1 MFTMK
6 TPPAPPVPVWIPPK
20 GSILSPEWT
29 HAITIIMGHP
39 LSSELGKSIQK
50 WILYHA
56 IQDPI
61 EFWLYWDPTD
71 PYDIKLLQEYV
82 GSNGSVVYL
91 PSSTIKSLI
100 SLWNYMNLLINKRK
114 SVDQKCNAQYFFQ
127 DDQWFNLTAHDMKRT
142 LVNAGMKYHRPQVIH
157 GTSLPNSTSPPSP
170 APMKSSIYLELTPCN
185 STSTTTSMYK
195 TCLLNTSCDH
205 QLHLDHTTTSPGLQ
219 DHSIVVSAEPEPIL
233 ESEDL
238 LQLDSISVSSQATC
252 SIETETNLSPTDVF
266 SGHHDYEMFLL
277 QKEIDASHDN
287 LNHHVPHDCEEQDQ
301 DTILTH
307 ATILSHTFALPQ
319 FMDQHNYEDQKPT
332 DTPSTIPTAYQV
344 SCDHTLHPECTHNL
358 MAIQCN
364 QYPNPSHNS
373 ALPHSL
379 AHQNCEDLDSTG
391 TPSAVPTALQAP
403 SDDAYNPKCAHNP
416 METQYNQSQSP
427 TLMKKNCTHNPST
440 SQVKKSNHT
449 NPMALPY
456 PPDPGEHVM
465 ERSATPTA
473 LVERDK
479 LDLPSLVPPKGEMES
494 SFCWTFLFK
503 TPTSSTL
510 CFGEPTLRKLN

>member
-1 MFTMK
+1 MTHQKCLVVQPHEASNLSTTRSHPLAMFTMH
-6 TPPAPPVPVWIPPK
+6 TPPAPPIPVWIPPK

-29 HAITIIMGHP
+29 HAITTIMGHP
-39 LSSELGKSIQK
+39 LSSESGKSIQK

-100 SLWNYMNLLINKRK
+100 SLWHYMNLLINKGK

-127 DDQWFNLTAHDMKRT
+127 DDQWLNLTAHDIKRT
-142 LVNAGMKYHRPQVIH
+142 LVNAGMKYHRPQVIR

-170 APMKSSIYLELTPCN
+170 APMKSSIHLELTPRD

-195 TCLLNTSCDH
+195 TCPLNTSCDH
-205 QLHLDHTTTSPGLQ
+205 QLHLDHTNTSPELQ
-219 DHSIVVSAEPEPIL
+219 DHSIVGSTEPESIL

-252 SIETETNLSPTDVF
+252 SIETEFLPEFKGQLDDTNLYPTDVF
-266 SGHHDYEMFLL
+266 FGHHDYEMFLL
-277 QKEIDASHDN
+277 QKEIDAPHDN
-287 LNHHVPHDCEEQDQ
+287 LNHHVPHACEEQDQ

-319 FMDQHNYEDQKPT
+319 FMDQHNYEDQELT
-332 DTPSTIPTAYQV
+332 DTPSTIPTAFQV
-344 SCDHTLHPECTHNL
+344 SCDHTFHPECTHNL

-364 QYPNPSHNS
+364 Q
-373 ALPHSL
+373 
-379 AHQNCEDLDSTG
+379 
-391 TPSAVPTALQAP
+391 
-403 SDDAYNPKCAHNP
+403 
-416 METQYNQSQSP
+416 
-427 TLMKKNCTHNPST
+427 
-440 SQVKKSNHT
+440 
-449 NPMALPY
+449 
-456 PPDPGEHVM
+456 
-465 ERSATPTA
+465 
-473 LVERDK
+473 
-479 LDLPSLVPPKGEMES
+479 
-494 SFCWTFLFK
+494 
-503 TPTSSTL
+503 
-510 CFGEPTLRKLN
+510 